1 MVQSNKTISFEEAVD
16 IAMEFVVKKGR
27 YVFTKLEKVTC
38 DEKTKKQEVEID
50 VGVVANIIK
59 KVIIDQNGDVAGFG

>member
-27 YVFTKLEKVTC
+27 YVFTKLEKVTF
-38 DEKTKKQEVEID
+38 DEKTKK
-50 VGVVANIIK
+50 
-59 KVIIDQNGDVAGFG
+59 

>member
-27 YVFTKLEKVTC
+27 YVFTKLEKVTF